1 LSWRKSFIQKR
12 GYFDLQDKL
21 HHQKGKVPMH
31 SSLIQITRFLLV
43 ACALTIVS
51 LAPTTQIR
59 AEVQNQSSASPAL
72 ELVREGSVYYLR
84 HDFEKAIGPYKRA
97 LDLEKEKRTL
107 DKTIWKV
114 LVDNLGMA
122 YGITGD
128 LDKAKETFAYGIE
141 KDPDYPM
148 FYYNMACTYGE
159 KKDMDKAI
167 EYLKLA
173 FDRRENM
180 IPGEDMPDPAT
191 DSSFKRFMQNEK
203 FKAALEELK

>member
-1 LSWRKSFIQKR
+1 MF
-12 GYFDLQDKL
+12 
-21 HHQKGKVPMH
+21 P
-31 SSLIQITRFLLV
+31 SLIQVSRFLII
-43 ACALTIVS
+43 ACVLTTLS
-51 LAPTTQIR
+51 LAFQIR
-59 AEVQNQSSASPAL
+59 ATGQNQSSQAAQTL
-72 ELVREGSVYYLR
+72 ELVREGSSYYIK
-84 HDFEKAIGPYKRA
+84 HDFEKAIGPYQKA

-128 LDKAKETFAYGIE
+128 LDKAKETFEYGIS

-148 FYYNMACTYGE
+148 FYYNLACTYGE

-173 FDRRENM
+173 FERRENM
-180 IPGEDMPDPAT
+180 IEGERMPNPAT
-191 DSSFKRFMQNEK
+191 DSSFKHFMQNEK
-203 FKAALEELK
+203 FKAALAELKSK